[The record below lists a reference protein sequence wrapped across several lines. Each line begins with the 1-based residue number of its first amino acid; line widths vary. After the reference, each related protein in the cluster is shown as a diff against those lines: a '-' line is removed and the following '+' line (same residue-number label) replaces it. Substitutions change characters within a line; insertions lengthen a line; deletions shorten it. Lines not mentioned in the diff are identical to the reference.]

1 MSVTQVPQGGSGS
14 SGGGGTAGLGT
25 FVDPPLTGWTWTNQL
40 TSTVTTSADG
50 KAFTLVKPPNG
61 ANAINFSL
69 YTRPLPASRR
79 VSAAFR
85 ALVGVSANS
94 GQIPSGGMCLLES
107 GTGKFVVVSLL
118 VDGTGVIGPGIWARK
133 YTNVTTFSADYLT
146 SFMPHWQDLTR
157 IRMYNGSAGVELRT
171 AEWGLDGEIWLPQ
184 NLINTTWNDFCVPDR
199 IGFALDGYGVAGN
212 TTLGAMIKVLS
223 WDESP

>member
-1 MSVTQVPQGGSGS
+1 MSYVITPGAAGS
-14 SGGGGTAGLGT
+14 SPGGGGTGGLGA
-25 FVDPPLTGWTWTNQL
+25 FVTPPLAGWTWTNQG
-40 TSTVTTSADG
+40 TSTVTTSANND
-50 KAFTLVKPPNG
+50 AFTLVKPANG

-85 ALVGVSANS
+85 ALVAVSQNS

-146 SFMPHWQDLTR
+146 SFMGHWQDLTR
-157 IRMYNGSAGVELRT
+157 IRMYNGSAGVEPRT

-199 IGFALDGYGVAGN
+199 IGFALDGYGFAGN
-212 TTLGAMIKVLS
+212 TTLGAMVKVLS
-223 WDESP
+223 WDES